1 MAKKAKSFADAAPAA
16 PAAPGSRATVLRR
29 ALPAVLWILLAFA
42 TRLPALSAL
51 PLHNDEGLHLTRA
64 IEVWNAHPFWQIGD
78 GKIIN
83 HWAIAV
89 FMPQNA
95 PVFAGRIATVLVGL
109 IGVSAGLAFG
119 RRLGGAA
126 GMTLAAA
133 LLIFSPYLFFYDRL
147 AFSDAE
153 AGALAA
159 AACLG
164 ALVTARSGRLRDA
177 LLAGALFA
185 AAVLFKFTA
194 APFALAL
201 AVIVLA
207 LSHAPLRR
215 RLLLLAAMAGV
226 LALSFIPPTLYLL
239 LRGQPLFDIA
249 LGWIGGGGTGTG
261 PGGNL
266 ARFATLMSQT
276 GIALWALV
284 AGAGLAL
291 LLLRGRQGAVLLCA
305 ALLPFAVTVV
315 LGREVLPRHFAAS
328 LPLALALAGAGWGA
342 LLAERGR
349 AGAIVATGMA
359 AALALAFAPFA
370 LTAYTR
376 PADLPLPQEM
386 RMEHLTTHSA
396 GTGLREAV
404 RDLPAQ
410 GVLPGQPVIA
420 SMFPDSCRR
429 ANFEAPTGYAM
440 QCTDAPGADRI
451 REALDASGLAF
462 VVTDTSP
469 MIGADIPAL
478 AQALGAQA
486 QRLAGYPRPD
496 ESETNASVV
505 LWVLRH

>member
-1 MAKKAKSFADAAPAA
+1 MP
-16 PAAPGSRATVLRR
+16 
-29 ALPAVLWILLAFA
+29 VLWVLLAFA

-64 IEVWNAHPFWQIGD
+64 VEVWNAHPFWEIGD

-95 PVFAGRIATVLVGL
+95 PVFAGRVATVFISL
-109 IGVSAGLAFG
+109 IGLSAGLAFG
-119 RRLGGAA
+119 RRLGGTA
-126 GMTLAAA
+126 GMCLAGA

-164 ALVTARSGRLRDA
+164 ALVTAHSGRLRDA
-177 LLAGALFA
+177 LLSGALFA

-207 LSHAPLRR
+207 LSRAPLRR
-215 RLLLLAAMAGV
+215 RLLLLALMAGV
-226 LALSFIPPTLYLL
+226 LALALIPPAIYLL
-239 LRGQPLFDIA
+239 LRGKPLFDIA
-249 LGWIGGGGTGTG
+249 LGWIGGGGDAGSG
-261 PGGNL
+261 LSGNL
-266 ARFATLMSQT
+266 ARFTVLLSQT
-276 GIALWALV
+276 GFPLWAVLAAV
-284 AGAGLAL
+284 GLAL
-291 LLLRGRQGAVLLCA
+291 LPVRGRIGAVLLCA
-305 ALLPFAVTVV
+305 VALPFAVTVV

-342 LLAERGR
+342 LLRQHGR
-349 AGAIVATGMA
+349 VGAGLTAGMA

-370 LTAYTR
+370 AAAYTQ
-376 PADLPLPQEM
+376 PASLPLPNEM

-410 GVLPGQPVIA
+410 GAPPGPSVIA

-429 ANFEAPTGYAM
+429 ANFEAPPGYAL
-440 QCTDAPGADRI
+440 QCTDAPGIPFITQALEADG
-451 REALDASGLAF
+451 AAWVL
-462 VVTDTSP
+462 TDTAP
-469 MIGADIPAL
+469 QIGVDIPAL
-478 AQALGAQA
+478 AQTLGAQA
-486 QRLAGYPRPD
+486 QRLAAYPRPG
-496 ESETNASVV
+496 ETPAGASVV
-505 LWVLRH
+505 LWVLRR